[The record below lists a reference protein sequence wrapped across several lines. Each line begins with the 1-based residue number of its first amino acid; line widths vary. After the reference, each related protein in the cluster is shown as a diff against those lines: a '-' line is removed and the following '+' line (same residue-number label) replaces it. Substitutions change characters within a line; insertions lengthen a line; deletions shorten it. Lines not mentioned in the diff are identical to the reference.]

1 MRYVFVPLLKI
12 DKNYSQNLFLN
23 FNSFVDAK
31 YDDFIKFFIPILV
44 FTISVDILT
53 NIMKSTQFEKYIGKL
68 QPNKPNTTKILNDI
82 YENKK
87 TAVSEVKQL
96 FKNELKNSE
105 INIKTIKDTKE
116 FVSEK
121 IKEANEQIIE
131 NQKDTIVTNNDI
143 ELLQHPKQKKNAK
156 EKLIVFEK
164 KYFTKAKLTIK
175 NAINKLEK
183 NDSKQNDIE
192 KEIKKF
198 LQIKFEIDKNL
209 NIYNKTI
216 NTLFETFLFSPIENL
231 EKSYKNNSK
240 EGNIAKL
247 TEILIYLDICI
258 NLYKFIFGLEINYI
272 SKLSTEE
279 KEIIKN
285 NEEKLKKLE
294 KELLEKVAKG
304 QKISTSKK
312 TSSKSKS
319 KSKSKK

>member
-1 MRYVFVPLLKI
+1 VPLLKI